1 MKRLLISTTALSI
14 ALSGINPAMLVAQE
28 GKAPVVC
35 AEGSGAD
42 CAPQGKK
49 KKQQQADEA
58 GQGQKKKQ
66 QNAEGGGQK
75 KKQQQAEEG
84 GQQPKKKQQQAE
96 DGQQQPK
103 KKQQQAAEDGQPK
116 KKQQQQ
122 AEDGQQQPKKKQ
134 QQAAEDGQP
143 KKKPQAEAPQIPSG
157 LPAGSGGSENS
168 GPAGQQQAEG
178 NAPRKQQQAEGKP
191 QQKKQQQQAED
202 APEIPSR
209 LPAGSG
215 GSEQPGILPVLE
227 PSEGAPRP
235 KKEAVQALD
244 TILTEDAPGP
254 KGNRQGNKGQQGDGK
269 PRKPAAAE
277 IDLTAAPAG
286 DAQVTRR
293 KVERDDFRR
302 SGEEFTTRAGSED
315 RDARRKDRDGKEAK
329 KKDGGLSD
337 LEKAGLVVLGALA
350 VGALLNNGNKVVSN
364 TGDRVVMDRGD
375 GTYYLLKDDDTLLRQ
390 PGSDV
395 QTETFA
401 DGSTRTTVWRE
412 DGTRIVTIRDATG
425 RTLRRALVYPDGTQ
439 TLLIDDLSD
448 QVQPVDLAT
457 LPRPRPGG
465 LVVSTSDSDADLRA
479 ALYSSQAQEAGRS
492 FSLQQIRDYAEV
504 RALAP
509 TIDVENITFETGSAA
524 ILPTEAEKLSELGAF
539 MQRRIEQDRSEMFL
553 IEGHTDAVGS
563 AVSNLALSDRR
574 AESLA
579 LALTEYFGV
588 PPENMVVQGYGE
600 GELRIDTDGDEPRN
614 RRAVVR
620 MISPL
625 MNQIAS
631 AE

>member
-14 ALSGINPAMLVAQE
+14 ALSGMNPAMLVAQ
-28 GKAPVVC
+28 GSNTAIVC
-35 AEGSGAD
+35 PEGSGAD
-42 CAPQGKK
+42 CPPQGQKQKK
-49 KKQQQADEA
+49 NGQQGQNQKKQNGEQSGQ
-58 GQGQKKKQ
+58 GQNQGQKKKSAEAENQ
-66 QNAEGGGQK
+66 QQK
-75 KKQQQAEEG
+75 KKQPAAEG
-84 GQQPKKKQQQAE
+84 NQQPKKQQPAAE
-96 DGQQQPK
+96 GNQQPK
-103 KKQQQAAEDGQPK
+103 K
-116 KKQQQQ
+116 
-122 AEDGQQQPKKKQ
+122 QQP
-134 QQAAEDGQP
+134 A
-143 KKKPQAEAPQIPSG
+143 
-157 LPAGSGGSENS
+157 
-168 GPAGQQQAEG
+168 AEG
-178 NAPRKQQQAEGKP
+178 NQ
-191 QQKKQQQQAED
+191 QQKKQQPAQENAQAK
-202 APEIPSR
+202 AK
-209 LPAGSG
+209 PAV
-215 GSEQPGILPVLE
+215 LPVLE
-227 PSEGAPRP
+227 PSEGAPPP
-235 KKEAVQALD
+235 KKEAVEALS
-244 TILTEDAPGP
+244 TILTEEEPGA
-254 KGNRQGNKGQQGDGK
+254 KGQQQGQKKAQGNGNGGK

-277 IDLTAAPAG
+277 IDMTAAPAK

-293 KVERDDFRR
+293 KVERDDVRR
-302 SGEEFTTRAGSED
+302 AGEEFTTRAGSED
-315 RDARRKDRDGKEAK
+315 RDARKNDKNEKDKAK

-395 QTETFA
+395 QTETFS
-401 DGSTRTTVWRE
+401 DGSTRTTVWRA

-448 QVQPVDLAT
+448 KVQPVDLAT

-479 ALYSSQAQEAGRS
+479 ALYSAQTQEAGRA

-524 ILPTEAEKLSELGAF
+524 IQPSEAAKLSELGAF

-600 GELRIDTDGDEPRN
+600 GELRIATDGDEPRN

-631 AE
+631 AQ

>member
-1 MKRLLISTTALSI
+1 M
-14 ALSGINPAMLVAQE
+14 
-28 GKAPVVC
+28 
-35 AEGSGAD
+35 
-42 CAPQGKK
+42 
-49 KKQQQADEA
+49 
-58 GQGQKKKQ
+58 
-66 QNAEGGGQK
+66 
-75 KKQQQAEEG
+75 
-84 GQQPKKKQQQAE
+84 
-96 DGQQQPK
+96 
-103 KKQQQAAEDGQPK
+103 
-116 KKQQQQ
+116 
-122 AEDGQQQPKKKQ
+122 
-134 QQAAEDGQP
+134 
-143 KKKPQAEAPQIPSG
+143 
-157 LPAGSGGSENS
+157 
-168 GPAGQQQAEG
+168 
-178 NAPRKQQQAEGKP
+178 
-191 QQKKQQQQAED
+191 
-202 APEIPSR
+202 
-209 LPAGSG
+209 
-215 GSEQPGILPVLE
+215 
-227 PSEGAPRP
+227 
-235 KKEAVQALD
+235 
-244 TILTEDAPGP
+244 
-254 KGNRQGNKGQQGDGK
+254 
-269 PRKPAAAE
+269 
-277 IDLTAAPAG
+277 
-286 DAQVTRR
+286 
-293 KVERDDFRR
+293 
-302 SGEEFTTRAGSED
+302 
-315 RDARRKDRDGKEAK
+315 
-329 KKDGGLSD
+329 
-337 LEKAGLVVLGALA
+337 VLGALA

-395 QTETFA
+395 QTETFS
-401 DGSTRTTVWRE
+401 DGSTRTTVLRE

-448 QVQPVDLAT
+448 QVQPVDLTT

-479 ALYSSQAQEAGRS
+479 ALYSTQSQESGRA

-509 TIDVENITFETGSAA
+509 TIDVESITFETGSAA
-524 ILPTEAEKLSELGAF
+524 ILPSEAAKLSELGAF
-539 MQRRIEQDRSEMFL
+539 MQRRIDQDRSEMFL

-600 GELRIDTDGDEPRN
+600 GELRIATDSDEPRN

>member
-14 ALSGINPAMLVAQE
+14 ALSGINPAMLVAQTA
-28 GKAPVVC
+28 KAPIVC
-35 AEGSGAD
+35 PEGTGAD
-42 CAPQGKK
+42 CPPQGQ
-49 KKQQQADEA
+49 KKQKNQNGEQAGQGQKN

-66 QNAEGGGQK
+66 PAEEGAQQK
-75 KKQQQAEEG
+75 KKQQPAEDG
-84 GQQPKKKQQQAE
+84 AQQKKKQQPAAE
-96 DGQQQPK
+96 GNQQQK
-103 KKQQQAAEDGQPK
+103 KKQQPAEDGAQQK
-116 KKQQQQ
+116 KKQ
-122 AEDGQQQPKKKQ
+122 
-134 QQAAEDGQP
+134 
-143 KKKPQAEAPQIPSG
+143 
-157 LPAGSGGSENS
+157 PA
-168 GPAGQQQAEG
+168 AEG
-178 NAPRKQQQAEGKP
+178 NAQPKKQQPAAEGNQ
-191 QQKKQQQQAED
+191 QQKKQQPAAKDGQQQNKPAPKPEAEA
-202 APEIPSR
+202 APAKPGNGQGNTKAQANNGQGNNNGQGK
-209 LPAGSG
+209 PAV
-215 GSEQPGILPVLE
+215 LPVME
-227 PSEGAPRP
+227 PSEGAPPP
-235 KKEAVQALD
+235 KKEAVEALS
-244 TILTEDAPGP
+244 TILNEEDAAP
-254 KGNRQGNKGQQGDGK
+254 KARQGQKQGQKNAGDTNAK
-269 PRKPAAAE
+269 PRKPAAAAA
-277 IDLTAAPAG
+277 DLTAAPPK

-293 KVERDDFRR
+293 KVTQEDVRR
-302 SGEEFTTRAGSED
+302 SGQEFTTRAGSED
-315 RDARRKDRDGKEAK
+315 RDARKKDRDNKEKAK

-395 QTETFA
+395 QTETFS
-401 DGSTRTTVWRE
+401 DGSTRTTVLRE

-448 QVQPVDLAT
+448 QVQPVDLTT

-479 ALYSSQAQEAGRS
+479 ALYSTQSQESGRA

-509 TIDVENITFETGSAA
+509 TIDVESITFETGSAA
-524 ILPTEAEKLSELGAF
+524 ILPSEAAKLSELGAF
-539 MQRRIEQDRSEMFL
+539 MQRRIDQDRSEMFL

-600 GELRIDTDGDEPRN
+600 GELRIATDSDEPRN